1 MEIFLNT
8 GETEK
13 HHKKYDFNDVTFA
26 FYDVQSRIEKMQR
39 MWGKYFVT
47 EETEETSEKA
57 SCTGNQP

>member
-1 MEIFLNT
+1 MNT

-39 MWGKYFVT
+39 MWGNILLLKKLKYT
-47 EETEETSEKA
+47 RENNMYRISTMN
-57 SCTGNQP
+57 C